1 MANHILADIEV
12 KNRLQ
17 CTTDLME
24 IEVTKMSR
32 FLECKKKVIILL
44 HKNAT
49 GI

>member
-1 MANHILADIEV
+1 MVNHILADIEV

-17 CTTDLME
+17 CTMELME
-24 IEVTKMSR
+24 IEVTETSR

-44 HKNAT
+44 RKNVT